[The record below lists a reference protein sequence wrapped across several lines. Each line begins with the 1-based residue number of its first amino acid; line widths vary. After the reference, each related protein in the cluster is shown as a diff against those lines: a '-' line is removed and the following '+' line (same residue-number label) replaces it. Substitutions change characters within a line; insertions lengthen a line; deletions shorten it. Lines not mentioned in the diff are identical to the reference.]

1 MLGKRLAQKGLF
13 EADNLYLGH
22 VGRGSFYGFLAAMR
36 GQLFKDEEFARLYC
50 PDNGRESVPPS
61 LLATALLLQTHDRV
75 SDEEARQRA
84 TFDIRW
90 KVALGIEIDEKPFAK
105 STLQLFRA
113 QLLIHEA
120 MGDIF
125 KRSLSFARETGYLKG
140 RRMKAALD
148 TSYVLGQGAV
158 KDTYNLLADGIVQVV
173 RALAAIEGIKAET
186 WAKEHGLE
194 DYFGSSIKGEAGI
207 DWDDDG
213 ERRGLLK
220 RIVADAEGILEM
232 SRTSQA
238 RQMEGSDTRK
248 RLAQAGGLLGQLLM
262 QDIEYKGDGAALKQ
276 GVSRDRIL
284 SVHDPEMRHG
294 HKSRH
299 KRFNGH
305 KAAIAV
311 DTDSQLITAVEVL
324 PGNAPDSEGALELVE
339 QSEQNT
345 GMEAQETIGDTAYGD
360 GITRQVF
367 AEAGR
372 KLIARVPKRP
382 QKACFPKEDFVID
395 LESGTCTCPAG
406 QVTQKLR
413 HVVTRTDRQG
423 IKHQVK
429 AFVFDGATCSN
440 CGLRACC
447 VSGGQGKGRTVTL
460 HPQEALLQ
468 QARAFQ
474 KSKAF
479 QECSRRRQVS
489 EHRLAR
495 LMQLGIRKARYA
507 GRAKTLFQL
516 LMAATVANLTLVATK
531 MGMLESKTDQA
542 NPSQPSYSNAPH
554 RLFVAM
560 ARFLRHH
567 RHMCLIGT
575 PSSSRAYPVISGWKN
590 RGFRPHF

>member
-13 EADNLYLGH
+13 EADNLYLDH
-22 VGRGSFYGFLAAMR
+22 VGRDSFYGFLATIR
-36 GQLFKDEEFARLYC
+36 GQLFKDEEFTGLYC
-50 PDNGRESVPPS
+50 SDNGRGSVPPS

-113 QLLIHEA
+113 QLLIHESA
-120 MGDIF
+120 GNIF

-140 RRMKAALD
+140 RRMKAAMD

-158 KDTYNLLADGIVQVV
+158 KDTYNLLADGIMQVV
-173 RALAAIEGIKAET
+173 RVLAAIEGMKAET

-213 ERRGLLK
+213 QRREFLK

-232 SRTSQA
+232 GRKAQA
-238 RQMEGSDTRK
+238 EQPEDSDTRK
-248 RLAQAGGLLGQLLM
+248 RLVRAGELLGQLLM
-262 QDIEYKGDGAALKQ
+262 QDIEYKEDGAALKQ
-276 GVSRDRIL
+276 GVSKDRIL

-294 HKSRH
+294 HKSSH
-299 KRFNGH
+299 KRFDGH
-305 KAAIAV
+305 KAAIVV

-324 PGNAPDSEGALELVE
+324 PGNAPDSKGALELVQ

-345 GMEAQETIGDTAYGD
+345 GIEVEKAIGDTAYGD
-360 GITRQVF
+360 GVTRQAF
-367 AEAGR
+367 ADAGR
-372 KLIARVPKRP
+372 RLIAKVPKRP
-382 QKACFPKEDFVID
+382 CKACFPKEDFTID
-395 LESGTCTCPAG
+395 LESSTCICPVG
-406 QVTQKLR
+406 QATQTLR
-413 HVVTRTDRQG
+413 HVVTRKDRLG
-423 IKHQVK
+423 RKHQVQT
-429 AFVFDGATCSN
+429 FVFDGATCSD
-440 CGLRACC
+440 CELRTCC
-447 VSGGQGKGRTVTL
+447 VSAGEGKGRTVTL

-468 QARAFQ
+468 EARAFQ
-474 KSKAF
+474 KSEAF

-516 LMAATVANLTLVATK
+516 LMAATVANLTLVAAKTGLMK
-531 MGMLESKTDQA
+531 SKTGHK
-542 NPSQPSYSNAPH
+542 NPEPSTSDAHH
-554 RLFVAM
+554 RLFAPMVC
-560 ARFLRHH
+560 FLRHH
-567 RHMCLIGT
+567 LDMCLIRT
-575 PSSSRAYPVISGWKN
+575 PFSSRPYHVIIG
-590 RGFRPHF
+590 

>member
-1 MLGKRLAQKGLF
+1 MLGKRSVQKGLF
-13 EADNLYLGH
+13 EADNLYVEH
-22 VGRGSFYGFLAAMR
+22 VGRDSFYGFLASMR
-36 GQLFKDEEFARLYC
+36 GQLFEDGSFAEIYC
-50 PDNGRESVPPS
+50 PDNGRASVPPS

-75 SDEEARQRA
+75 SDEEAWQRA
-84 TFDIRW
+84 AFDIRW

-120 MGDIF
+120 MEDIF

-173 RALAAIEGIKAET
+173 RALAAIEGMKAET
-186 WAKEHGLE
+186 WAKDHDLE
-194 DYFGSSIKGEAGI
+194 SYFGSSIKGESGI
-207 DWDDDG
+207 DWDD
-213 ERRGLLK
+213 ELARREFLK
-220 RIVADAEGILEM
+220 RIVADAEGIFEIG
-232 SRTSQA
+232 RRAQA
-238 RQMEGSDTRK
+238 EQPEGSNTRK
-248 RLAQAGGLLGQLLM
+248 DLVRAGELLGQLLM
-262 QDIEYKGDGAALKQ
+262 QDIEYKEDGAALKR

-294 HKSRH
+294 HKSSH
-299 KRFNGH
+299 KRFDGH

-311 DTDSQLITAVEVL
+311 DTDSQLITAMDVL
-324 PGNAPDSEGALELVE
+324 PGNASDNEGALELVE
-339 QSEQNT
+339 RSEANT
-345 GMEAQETIGDTAYGD
+345 GMEVAETIGDTAYGD
-360 GITRQVF
+360 GVTRQAF
-367 AEAGR
+367 FDAGR

-382 QKACFPKEDFVID
+382 CKACFPKEDFVID

-406 QVTQKLR
+406 RSTQTLR
-413 HVVTRTDRQG
+413 HVATGTDRLGKTYRVQ
-423 IKHQVK
+423 

-440 CGLRACC
+440 CNLRASC
-447 VSGGQGKGRTVTL
+447 VAACKGKGRTVTL

-474 KSKAF
+474 KSEAF

-507 GRAKTLFQL
+507 SRAKTLFQL

-531 MGMLESKTDQA
+531 TGLMKGKTDTED
-542 NPSQPSYSNAPH
+542 NPGAFTSLVQHRIFDPIAGISQ
-554 RLFVAM
+554 
-560 ARFLRHH
+560 HH
-567 RHMCLIGT
+567 LEMCCWDIPL
-575 PSSSRAYPVISGWKN
+575 SCQLHSLNCS
-590 RGFRPHF
+590 